1 MGDVARAA
9 AATKVVAERPASPTT
24 PPGVRHLTEAEFLGY
39 RRSDGSVGV
48 RNHVL
53 LLPTIT
59 CANQIA
65 QNAAAITRGA
75 VYVGH
80 QHGCGQ
86 TGDDLHQT
94 MRTFVGYGS
103 NPNVYGVVVCGL
115 GCEAAAARIVADG
128 ISKRTGKPVELVL
141 IQESGG
147 TLRATEHAARAA
159 ALLLQDASEVRREP
173 APVAE
178 LILGTE
184 CGGSD
189 ACSGISA
196 NPAVGHCADLLV
208 DRGGT
213 VLLAETTELIGAE
226 HLLAA
231 RATGPEVAQKVY
243 QVIDRYE
250 KAVMATGYDMRG
262 GNPAP
267 GNIAGGLTTIE
278 EKSLGAA
285 HKGGSRPLVDV
296 IEYARK
302 PSKHGLVWMDTPGHD
317 IEQLTGMVAGGSQV
331 IVFTSG
337 RGTPTGSCI
346 APVIK
351 IATNSAMY
359 ETMGDNMDF
368 NAGGIIDSGESIE
381 TVGTRLY
388 ADVVRACEGRLT
400 RSEVLGHHE
409 FGLWRIGPTL

>member
-1 MGDVARAA
+1 MTVSEDG
-9 AATKVVAERPASPTT
+9 
-24 PPGVRHLTEAEFLGY
+24 FWGY
-39 RRSDGSVGV
+39 RRTDGSVGV

-65 QNAAAITRGA
+65 QNAAMMTRGA
-75 VYVGH
+75 VYVNH

-94 MRTFVGYGS
+94 MRTFIGYGA

-115 GCEAAAARIVADG
+115 GCEAASARIVADG
-128 ISKRTGKPVELVL
+128 IAKRAGKPVELVL
-141 IQESGG
+141 IQEAHG
-147 TLRATEHAARAA
+147 TLRATEAAARAA
-159 ALLLQDASEVRREP
+159 AAMLQDAAEVRREP
-173 APVAE
+173 CPASE

-196 NPAVGHCADLLV
+196 NPAVGECADRLV
-208 DRGGT
+208 DAGGT

-226 HLLAA
+226 HILAA
-231 RATGPEVAQKVY
+231 RAATPQVAQRVY

-250 KAVMATGYDMRG
+250 RAVLATGYDMRG

-285 HKGGSRPLVDV
+285 HKGGTRPLNAV
-296 IEYARK
+296 IDYAQRPETK
-302 PSKHGLVWMDTPGHD
+302 GLVWMDTPGHD

-346 APVIK
+346 APVVK
-351 IATNSAMY
+351 IATNSPMF
-359 ETMGDNMDF
+359 ERMRDNMDF
-368 NAGGIIDSGESIE
+368 DAGTVVTGAES
-381 TVGTRLY
+381 V
-388 ADVVRACEGRLT
+388 ADVGSRLWREVLRACSGRLT

-409 FGLWRIGPTL
+409 FGLWRVGPTL

>member
-1 MGDVARAA
+1 MA
-9 AATKVVAERPASPTT
+9 
-24 PPGVRHLTEAEFLGY
+24 EAEFPGY
-39 RRSDGSVGV
+39 RRSNGEIGV

-65 QNAAAITRGA
+65 QNAAALTRGA

-86 TGDDLHQT
+86 TGLDLHQT

-115 GCEAAAARIVADG
+115 GCEAASARIVADG
-128 ISKRTGKPVELVL
+128 ISRRTGKPVELVL
-141 IQESGG
+141 IQDAGG
-147 TLRATEHAARAA
+147 TLRATEQAARAA
-159 ALLLQDASEVRREP
+159 ALLLQDASEQRREP
-173 APVAE
+173 CPVSE

-196 NPAVGHCADLLV
+196 NPAVGQCADLLI

-226 HLLAA
+226 HLLAE
-231 RATGPEVAQKVY
+231 RAASPAVAERVY

-250 KAVMATGYDMRG
+250 RAVLATGYDMRG

-285 HKGGSRPLVDV
+285 HKGGTRPLQDV
-296 IEYARK
+296 IEYGHR
-302 PSKHGLVWMDTPGHD
+302 PGTHGLVWMDTPGHD
-317 IEQLTGMVAGGSQV
+317 IEQLTGMIAGGSQV
-331 IVFTSG
+331 VVFTSG

-346 APVIK
+346 APVLK
-351 IATNSAMY
+351 IATNTPMF
-359 ETMGDNMDF
+359 ENMRDNMDF
-368 NAGGIIDSGESIE
+368 NAGGIVDRGESIAD
-381 TVGTRLY
+381 VGQQLY
-388 ADVVRACEGRLT
+388 AEVLRACAGRLT

>member
-1 MGDVARAA
+1 MAA
-9 AATKVVAERPASPTT
+9 
-24 PPGVRHLTEAEFLGY
+24 GEFQGY
-39 RRSDGSVGV
+39 RRSDGTVGV

-86 TGDDLHQT
+86 TGLDLQQT
-94 MRTFVGYGS
+94 MRTFVGYGC

-115 GCEAAAARIVADG
+115 GCEAASARIVAEG
-128 ISKRTGKPVELVL
+128 IARRSGKPVELVL
-141 IQESGG
+141 IQEAGG
-147 TLRATEHAARAA
+147 TLRATAEAARAA
-159 ALLLQDASEVRREP
+159 SLLLQDASEVRPEP
-173 APVAE
+173 TAVDE

-196 NPAVGHCADLLV
+196 NPAVGRCADLLI
-208 DRGGT
+208 DQGGT

-226 HLLAA
+226 HLLAE
-231 RATGPEVAQKVY
+231 RAAAPEVAQRVY

-250 KAVMATGYDMRG
+250 QAVLATGYDMRG
-262 GNPAP
+262 GNPSP

-285 HKGGSRPLVDV
+285 HKGGSRPLVEV
-296 IEYARK
+296 IEYGRRPTK
-302 PSKHGLVWMDTPGHD
+302 RGLVWMDTPGHD
-317 IEQLTGMVAGGSQV
+317 IEQLTGMIAGGSQ
-331 IVFTSG
+331 ITVFTSG

-346 APVIK
+346 APVVK
-351 IATNSAMY
+351 IATNSPMF
-359 ETMGDNMDF
+359 ERMRDNMDF
-368 NAGGIIDSGESIE
+368 DAGGIVERGESVE
-381 TVGTRLY
+381 EVGERLL
-388 ADVVRACEGRLT
+388 AHVLRTCDGRLT

>member
-1 MGDVARAA
+1 VG
-9 AATKVVAERPASPTT
+9 S
-24 PPGVRHLTEAEFLGY
+24 EFPGY
-39 RRSDGSVGV
+39 RRPDGQVGV

-65 QNAAAITRGA
+65 QNAAALVRGA
-75 VYVGH
+75 VHVGH

-86 TGDDLHQT
+86 TGRDLEQT
-94 MRTFVGYGS
+94 MRTFIGYGA

-115 GCEAAAARIVADG
+115 GCEAASARIVAQG
-128 ISKRTGKPVELVL
+128 IARRSQKPVELVL
-141 IQESGG
+141 IQEAGG
-147 TLRATEHAARAA
+147 TLAATERAARAA
-159 ALLLQDASEVRREP
+159 ALLLQDASELRREP
-173 APVAE
+173 CPVSE

-196 NPAVGHCADLLV
+196 NPAVGHCADLLI
-208 DRGGT
+208 DEGGT

-231 RATGPEVAQKVY
+231 RARDPEVARRVY
-243 QVIDRYE
+243 TVIERYE
-250 KAVMATGYDMRG
+250 RAVLATGHDMRG
-262 GNPAP
+262 GNPSP
-267 GNIAGGLTTIE
+267 GNIAGGLSTIE

-285 HKGGSRPLVDV
+285 HKGGTRPLQDV
-296 IEYARK
+296 IEYGER
-302 PSKHGLVWMDTPGHD
+302 PRRHGLVWMDTPGHD
-317 IEQLTGMVAGGSQV
+317 IEQLTGMIAGGSQV
-331 IVFTSG
+331 VVFTSG

-346 APVIK
+346 APVVK
-351 IATNSAMY
+351 IATNTPMFESMR
-359 ETMGDNMDF
+359 DNMDF
-368 NAGGIIDSGESIE
+368 DAGGIVARGE
-381 TVGTRLY
+381 TV
-388 ADVVRACEGRLT
+388 ADVGARLFGEVLRTCAGRLT

>member
-1 MGDVARAA
+1 MEN
-9 AATKVVAERPASPTT
+9 T
-24 PPGVRHLTEAEFLGY
+24 FWGY
-39 RRSDGSVGV
+39 RRSDGTAGV

-59 CANQIA
+59 CANQVA
-65 QNAAAITRGA
+65 RNAAAITRGA
-75 VYVGH
+75 VYVTH

-94 MRTFVGYGS
+94 MRTFVGYGA
-103 NPNVYGVVVCGL
+103 NPNVFGVVVCGL
-115 GCEAAAARIVADG
+115 GCEAASARIVADG
-128 ISKRTGKPVELVL
+128 IARRTGKPVELVL
-141 IQESGG
+141 IQESHG

-159 ALLLQDASEVRREP
+159 AAMLQDAAEVRREP
-173 APVAE
+173 CPASE

-196 NPAVGHCADLLV
+196 NPAVGACADRLV
-208 DRGGT
+208 DAGGT

-226 HLLAA
+226 HLLAERAA
-231 RATGPEVAQKVY
+231 RPEVAERVY

-250 KAVMATGYDMRG
+250 RAVLATGYDMRG

-285 HKGGSRPLVDV
+285 HKGGSRPLNAV
-296 IEYARK
+296 IDYAQRPATK
-302 PSKHGLVWMDTPGHD
+302 GLVWMDTPGHD
-317 IEQLTGMVAGGSQV
+317 IEQLTGMIAGGSQV
-331 IVFTSG
+331 VVFTSG

-346 APVIK
+346 APVVK
-351 IATNSAMY
+351 IATNTPMF
-359 ETMGDNMDF
+359 EGMRDNMDF
-368 NAGGIIDSGESIE
+368 NAGTIVEGRE
-381 TVGTRLY
+381 TVGEVGERLY
-388 ADVVRACEGRLT
+388 AEVLRASSGRLT
-400 RSEVLGHHE
+400 RSEVLGHQE

>member
-1 MGDVARAA
+1 MEDVQDQ
-9 AATKVVAERPASPTT
+9 
-24 PPGVRHLTEAEFLGY
+24 FLGY
-39 RRSDGSVGV
+39 RRQDGTVGV

-59 CANQIA
+59 CANQVV
-65 QNAAAITRGA
+65 QNAAQMARGA
-75 VYVGH
+75 VYVTH

-86 TGDDLHQT
+86 SGVDLQQT

-103 NPNVYGVVVCGL
+103 NPNVHGVVVVGL

-128 ISKRTGKPVELVL
+128 ISNRTHKPVALVL
-141 IQESGG
+141 IQDAGG
-147 TLRATEHAARAA
+147 TLLASAEAARLAA
-159 ALLLQDASEVRREP
+159 QMLQDASEVRREP
-173 APVAE
+173 VPVSE

-196 NPAVGHCADLLV
+196 NPAVGHVADRIV
-208 DRGGT
+208 DLGGT

-226 HLLAA
+226 HLLAERAA
-231 RATGPEVAQKVY
+231 RPEVAERVWE
-243 QVIDRYE
+243 VIGRYE
-250 KAVMATGYDMRG
+250 RAVLATGYDMRG
-262 GNPAP
+262 GNPSP

-285 HKGGSRPLVDV
+285 HKGGTRPLEDV
-296 IEYARK
+296 IDYARRPTRK
-302 PSKHGLVWMDTPGHD
+302 GLVWMDTPGHD
-317 IEQLTGMVAGGSQV
+317 IEQLTGMVAGGCQV
-331 IVFTSG
+331 VAFTSG

-351 IATNSAMY
+351 VASNSAMFAA
-359 ETMGDNMDF
+359 MADNMDF
-368 NAGGIIDSGESIE
+368 NAGTIVDQTETIPETGE
-381 TVGTRLY
+381 RLY
-388 ADVVRACEGRLT
+388 AALLRACSGRLT

-409 FGLWRIGPTL
+409 FGIWRIGPTL

>member
-1 MGDVARAA
+1 M
-9 AATKVVAERPASPTT
+9 
-24 PPGVRHLTEAEFLGY
+24 TESEFWGY
-39 RRSDGSVGV
+39 RRADGTVGV

-65 QNAAAITRGA
+65 QNAATITRGA

-86 TGDDLHQT
+86 TGLDLQQT
-94 MRTFVGYGS
+94 MRTFIGYGS

-115 GCEAAAARIVADG
+115 GCEAASARIVADG
-128 ISKRTGKPVELVL
+128 IAQRTGKPVELVL
-141 IQESGG
+141 IQSSGG
-147 TLRATEHAARAA
+147 TLRATADAARAA
-159 ALLLQDASEVRREP
+159 ALMLQDASEARR
-173 APVAE
+173 APVPLSE

-196 NPAVGHCADLLV
+196 NPAVGYCADMLV
-208 DRGGT
+208 DCGGT
-213 VLLAETTELIGAE
+213 AILAETTELIGAE

-231 RATGPEVAQKVY
+231 RAATPEVAQKVY

-250 KAVMATGYDMRG
+250 KAVLATGYDMRG
-262 GNPAP
+262 GNPSP

-285 HKGGSRPLVDV
+285 HKGGSRPLADV
-296 IEYARK
+296 VEYGQR
-302 PSKHGLVWMDTPGHD
+302 PSRHGLIWMDTPGHD
-317 IEQLTGMVAGGSQV
+317 IEQLTGMIAGGSQIV
-331 IVFTSG
+331 VFTSG

-351 IATNSAMY
+351 IATNSAMF
-359 ETMGDNMDF
+359 ESMRDNMDF
-368 NAGGIIDSGESIE
+368 DAGGIIDRGESVE
-381 TVGTRLY
+381 AAGARLFGE
-388 ADVVRACEGRLT
+388 VVRACEGRLT

-409 FGLWRIGPTL
+409 VGLWRIGPTL

>member
-1 MGDVARAA
+1 VDLVSSALSD
-9 AATKVVAERPASPTT
+9 T
-24 PPGVRHLTEAEFLGY
+24 EFLGY
-39 RRSDGSVGV
+39 RRPDGTVGV

-59 CANQIA
+59 CANQVA
-65 QNAAAITRGA
+65 QNAAALTRGA
-75 VYVGH
+75 VYVTH

-115 GCEAAAARIVADG
+115 GCEAASAQIVAEG
-128 ISKRTGKPVELVL
+128 IARRTGKPVELVL
-141 IQESGG
+141 IQEAGG
-147 TLRATEHAARAA
+147 TLRATEQAARAA
-159 ALLLQDASEVRREP
+159 SLMLQDASEQRREP
-173 APVAE
+173 CPVSE

-196 NPAVGHCADLLV
+196 NPAVGHCADMLI

-226 HLLAA
+226 HLLAQ
-231 RATGPEVAQKVY
+231 RAVSPEVAEKVY
-243 QVIDRYE
+243 RVIDRYE
-250 KAVMATGYDMRG
+250 RAVLATGYDMRG

-267 GNIAGGLTTIE
+267 GNIAGGITTIE

-285 HKGGSRPLVDV
+285 HKGGTRPLVDV
-296 IEYARK
+296 IPYGQRPTK
-302 PSKHGLVWMDTPGHD
+302 RGLVWMDTPGHD
-317 IEQLTGMVAGGSQV
+317 IEQLTGMLAGGAQV
-331 IVFTSG
+331 VLFTTG
-337 RGTPTGSCI
+337 RGTATGSCI

-351 IATNSAMY
+351 IATNTPMF
-359 ETMGDNMDF
+359 ERMRDNMDF
-368 NAGGIIDSGESIE
+368 NAGGIIDRGESIAE
-381 TVGTRLY
+381 VGERLY
-388 ADVVRACEGRLT
+388 AEMLRVCSGRLT

>member
-1 MGDVARAA
+1 MTVSEDG
-9 AATKVVAERPASPTT
+9 
-24 PPGVRHLTEAEFLGY
+24 FWGY
-39 RRSDGSVGV
+39 RRTDGSVGV

-65 QNAAAITRGA
+65 QNAAMITRGA
-75 VYVGH
+75 VYVNH

-94 MRTFVGYGS
+94 MRTFIGYGA

-115 GCEAAAARIVADG
+115 GCEAASARIVADG
-128 ISKRTGKPVELVL
+128 IAKRAGKPVELVL
-141 IQESGG
+141 IQEAHG
-147 TLRATEHAARAA
+147 TLRATEAAARAA
-159 ALLLQDASEVRREP
+159 AAMLQDAAEVRREP
-173 APVAE
+173 CPASE

-196 NPAVGHCADLLV
+196 NPAVGECADRLV
-208 DRGGT
+208 DAGGT

-226 HLLAA
+226 HILAA
-231 RATGPEVAQKVY
+231 RAATPQVAQRVY

-250 KAVMATGYDMRG
+250 RAVLATGYDMRG

-285 HKGGSRPLVDV
+285 HKGGTRPLNAV
-296 IEYARK
+296 IDYAQRPETK
-302 PSKHGLVWMDTPGHD
+302 GLVWMDTPGHD

-346 APVIK
+346 APVVK
-351 IATNSAMY
+351 IATNSPMF
-359 ETMGDNMDF
+359 ERMRDNMDF
-368 NAGGIIDSGESIE
+368 DAGTVVTGAES
-381 TVGTRLY
+381 V
-388 ADVVRACEGRLT
+388 ADVGSRLWREVLRACSGRLT

-409 FGLWRIGPTL
+409 FGLWRVGPTL

>member
-1 MGDVARAA
+1 MEMDD
-9 AATKVVAERPASPTT
+9 S
-24 PPGVRHLTEAEFLGY
+24 FWGY
-39 RRSDGSVGV
+39 RRADGTVGV

-59 CANQIA
+59 CANQVA
-65 QNAAAITRGA
+65 QNAAAVTRGA
-75 VYVGH
+75 VYVTH

-86 TGDDLHQT
+86 TGDDLQQT
-94 MRTFVGYGS
+94 LRTFIGYGA

-115 GCEAAAARIVADG
+115 GCEAASARIVADG
-128 ISKRTGKPVELVL
+128 ITRRTGKPVALVL
-141 IQESGG
+141 IQDAGG
-147 TLRATEHAARAA
+147 TLRATEEAARAA
-159 ALLLQDASEVRREP
+159 AAMLQDAAELRREP
-173 APVAE
+173 CPASE

-196 NPAVGHCADLLV
+196 NPAVGACADRLI
-208 DRGGT
+208 DAGGT

-231 RATGPEVAQKVY
+231 RASRPEVAQRVY

-250 KAVMATGYDMRG
+250 RAVLATGFDMRG

-285 HKGGSRPLVDV
+285 HKGGSRPLNAV
-296 IEYARK
+296 IDYAQRPTTK
-302 PSKHGLVWMDTPGHD
+302 GLVWMDTPGHD

-331 IVFTSG
+331 VVFTTG

-351 IATNSAMY
+351 IATNSPVFERMR
-359 ETMGDNMDF
+359 DNLDF
-368 NAGGIIDSGESIE
+368 DAGTIVRGLEGVDEAGS
-381 TVGTRLY
+381 RLY
-388 ADVVRACEGRLT
+388 AEVLRTCSGRLT
-400 RSEVLGHHE
+400 RSEVLGHQE

>member
-1 MGDVARAA
+1 M
-9 AATKVVAERPASPTT
+9 ES
-24 PPGVRHLTEAEFLGY
+24 EFLGY
-39 RRSDGSVGV
+39 RRSDGAVGV

-65 QNAAAITRGA
+65 QNAAALVRGA

-86 TGDDLHQT
+86 TGRDLEQT
-94 MRTFVGYGS
+94 MRTFIGYGA

-115 GCEAAAARIVADG
+115 GCEAASARIVADG
-128 ISKRTGKPVELVL
+128 IARRSGKPVELVL
-141 IQESGG
+141 IQEAGG
-147 TLRATEHAARAA
+147 SLAATERAARAA
-159 ALLLQDASEVRREP
+159 ALMLQDASELRREP
-173 APVAE
+173 CPASE

-196 NPAVGHCADLLV
+196 NPAVGHCADMLV
-208 DRGGT
+208 DAGGT
-213 VLLAETTELIGAE
+213 VILAETTELIGAE

-231 RATGPEVAQKVY
+231 RAADASVAEKVY
-243 QVIDRYE
+243 RVIDRYE
-250 KAVMATGYDMRG
+250 KAVLATGHDMRG
-262 GNPAP
+262 GNPSP
-267 GNIAGGLTTIE
+267 GNIVGGLSTIE

-285 HKGGSRPLVDV
+285 HKGGSRPLQDV
-296 IEYARK
+296 IEYAQR
-302 PSKHGLVWMDTPGHD
+302 PTRHGLIWMDTPGHD

-331 IVFTSG
+331 AVFTSG

-346 APVIK
+346 APVVK
-351 IATNSAMY
+351 ISTNSRMF
-359 ETMGDNMDF
+359 ENMRDNMDF
-368 NAGGIIDSGESIE
+368 DAGGIVSQGESIGD
-381 TVGTRLY
+381 VGARLFRE
-388 ADVVRACEGRLT
+388 VLRACSGRMT

>member
-1 MGDVARAA
+1 MT
-9 AATKVVAERPASPTT
+9 AT
-24 PPGVRHLTEAEFLGY
+24 EFQGY
-39 RRSDGSVGV
+39 RRSDGTVGV

-86 TGDDLHQT
+86 TGLDLQQT
-94 MRTFVGYGS
+94 MRTFVGYGC

-115 GCEAAAARIVADG
+115 GCEAASARIVAEG
-128 ISKRTGKPVELVL
+128 IARRSGKPVELVL
-141 IQESGG
+141 IQEAGG
-147 TLRATEHAARAA
+147 TLRATAEAARAA
-159 ALLLQDASEVRREP
+159 SLLLQDASEVRPEP
-173 APVAE
+173 TGVDE

-196 NPAVGHCADLLV
+196 NPAVGRCADLLI
-208 DRGGT
+208 DQGGT

-226 HLLAA
+226 HLLAE
-231 RATGPEVAQKVY
+231 RAAGPEVAQRVY

-250 KAVMATGYDMRG
+250 QAVLATGYDMRG
-262 GNPAP
+262 GNPSP

-285 HKGGSRPLVDV
+285 HKGGSRPLVEV
-296 IEYARK
+296 IEYGRRPTK
-302 PSKHGLVWMDTPGHD
+302 RGLVWMDTPGHD
-317 IEQLTGMVAGGSQV
+317 IEQLTGMIAGGSQ
-331 IVFTSG
+331 ITVFTSG

-346 APVIK
+346 APVVK
-351 IATNSAMY
+351 IATNTPMF
-359 ETMGDNMDF
+359 ERMRDNMDF
-368 NAGGIIDSGESIE
+368 DAGGIVERGDSVEEVGE
-381 TVGTRLY
+381 RLLSHVLRTC
-388 ADVVRACEGRLT
+388 DGRLT

>member
-1 MGDVARAA
+1 M
-9 AATKVVAERPASPTT
+9 AETQ
-24 PPGVRHLTEAEFLGY
+24 FLGY
-39 RRSDGSVGV
+39 RRSDGTVGV

-59 CANQIA
+59 CANQVA
-65 QNAAAITRGA
+65 QNAATLTRGA

-94 MRTFVGYGS
+94 MRTFIGYGS

-115 GCEAAAARIVADG
+115 GCEAASARIVADG
-128 ISKRTGKPVELVL
+128 ISRRTGKPVELVL
-141 IQESGG
+141 IQQSGG
-147 TLRATEHAARAA
+147 TLRASEDAARAA
-159 ALLLQDASEVRREP
+159 ALMLQDASEVRREP
-173 APVAE
+173 CPVSE

-196 NPAVGHCADLLV
+196 NPALGHCADMLV

-213 VLLAETTELIGAE
+213 VILAETTELIGAE
-226 HLLAA
+226 HLLAE
-231 RATGPEVAQKVY
+231 RAASPEVAQRVY

-250 KAVMATGYDMRG
+250 KAVLATGYDMRG
-262 GNPAP
+262 GNPSP

-296 IEYARK
+296 IEYAHRPTK
-302 PSKHGLVWMDTPGHD
+302 RGLVWMDTPGHD

-351 IATNSAMY
+351 MATNSPMF
-359 ETMGDNMDF
+359 ENMRDNMDF
-368 NAGGIIDSGESIE
+368 NAGGIVDHGESIAD
-381 TVGTRLY
+381 VGARLY
-388 ADVVRACEGRLT
+388 DEVVRACSGRLT

>member
-1 MGDVARAA
+1 VDDA
-9 AATKVVAERPASPTT
+9 
-24 PPGVRHLTEAEFLGY
+24 FWGY
-39 RRSDGSVGV
+39 RRADGTVGV

-59 CANQIA
+59 CANQVA

-75 VYVGH
+75 VYVMH

-86 TGDDLHQT
+86 IGRDLQQT
-94 MRTFVGYGS
+94 LRTFIGYGA
-103 NPNVYGVVVCGL
+103 NPNVYGVVVLGL
-115 GCEAAAARIVADG
+115 GCEAAGAQIVAEG
-128 ISKRTGKPVELVL
+128 IARRTRKPVELVL
-141 IQESGG
+141 IQDEGG
-147 TLRATEHAARAA
+147 TLRATEAAARAA
-159 ALLLQDASEVRREP
+159 AAMLQDASELRREP
-173 APVAE
+173 CPVSE
-178 LILGTE
+178 LVLGTE

-189 ACSGISA
+189 ACSGLSA
-196 NPAVGHCADLLV
+196 NPAVGACADRLI

-213 VLLAETTELIGAE
+213 VILAETTELIGAE

-231 RATGPEVAQKVY
+231 RAARPEVAERVY

-250 KAVMATGYDMRG
+250 RAVLATGYDMRG

-285 HKGGSRPLVDV
+285 HKGGTRPLQAV
-296 IEYARK
+296 IDYAEK
-302 PSKHGLVWMDTPGHD
+302 PTTRGLVWMDTPGHD
-317 IEQLTGMVAGGSQV
+317 IEQLTGMIAGGCQV
-331 IVFTSG
+331 VVFTTG

-351 IATNSAMY
+351 IASNTEVFERMR
-359 ETMGDNMDF
+359 DNIDF
-368 NAGGIIDSGESIE
+368 NAGTVVDGQE
-381 TVGTRLY
+381 TVEEVGERLY
-388 ADVVRACEGRLT
+388 REVLRAASGRLT